1 MFSEIRSR
9 DDRRGVFLWNF
20 IADRAAVEHNVDLAP
35 DPTRKGRHW
44 LAFEGNEKDSS
55 H

>member
-35 DPTRKGRHW
+35 DPTRKGHW